1 MLRLTEDCES
11 TWSIDPLRSLFE
23 IKPAN
28 MFCPFQISLPEGQ
41 DIYVPGLVDPHPQCW
56 EIMENH
62 PKTQHHSV
70 APKFGWGIVQRDG
83 KWMKMVDW
91 VPKNYRAVI
100 LESYGYGRWSCYDI
114 YFLTES
120 PKWLI
125 ITLWLRDDNWRAFKN
140 IEPKIMG
147 QMPSD
152 AFKHTIF
159 IFYIYI
165 YIYIY
170 IYNIIRIFHMD
181 WREPYG
187 KQCPQWDEDDE
198 DDDDDDDNDDDGTWH
213 EIINSQTFPLQVLT
227 MVHDTQI
234 EVQARRTVATWA
246 QQAWWGAHESPLN
259 HHWIHGPAGTGT
271 PGEEPDD
278 CQQLSEFAADSM
290 SMVNLSIPSPSPHP
304 NQIRCMPWRGF

>member
-11 TWSIDPLRSLFE
+11 TWSIDPLRSVFE

-56 EIMENH
+56 ENHGKSSQIPAPFGTTKIWMRDCSAWMEN
-62 PKTQHHSV
+62 
-70 APKFGWGIVQRDG
+70 GW
-83 KWMKMVDW
+83 KWWIGFPRIIEQLFWM
-91 VPKNYRAVI
+91 
-100 LESYGYGRWSCYDI
+100 ESCGYGRWSCYDI

-159 IFYIYI
+159 IFLHTHTHIYI
-165 YIYIY
+165 YYTYIPY
-170 IYNIIRIFHMD
+170 GLT
-181 WREPYG
+181 EPYG

-198 DDDDDDDNDDDGTWH
+198 DDDDNDDDGTWH

-304 NQIRCMPWRGF
+304 NQIRCIALARLLDT